1 MDSEA
6 YNNNSKIQNRNE
18 KIPLMNNTLR
28 DGLRIMDY
36 LAYADRPMSL
46 TEISTE
52 LALGKSKTHRLLQTL
67 IQANY
72 AFQGDGSKYIASIK
86 LWKLGSAML
95 RHATLRSMAEAEMQS
110 LMEQT
115 RSEEQPSELQSLMR
129 ISYA

>member
-67 IQANY
+67 IQPNY
-72 AFQGDGSKYIASIK
+72 AFQGEGSKYLAS
-86 LWKLGSAML
+86 LQHWNLGSAML
-95 RHATLRSMAEAEMQS
+95 RHATLRSIADAELQ
-110 LMEQT
+110 
-115 RSEEQPSELQSLMR
+115 RSEVSGYGTKCVR
-129 ISYA
+129 K